1 MSEEFSG
8 ERRKAIRARVYLD
21 VIEHRDGASHQLP
34 VIYLSATGMLVRDAS
49 FNLGRFLETENVN
62 LELTLPG
69 VDRSLALSGR
79 IARIEPT
86 DDGELG
92 VGIEF
97 VDLPNRDSEA
107 IDVYVRGVMD
117 GEAAARSRTEV

>member
-8 ERRKAIRARVYLD
+8 ERRKAIRARVHLD
-21 VIEHRDGASHQLP
+21 VVEHRDGASHKLP
-34 VIYLSATGMLVRDAS
+34 VVYLSATGMLVRDAS
-49 FNLGRFLETENVN
+49 FNLGRFMETENVN
-62 LELTLPG
+62 LELSLPG

-97 VDLPNRDSEA
+97 VNLENRDSET
-107 IDVYVRGVMD
+107 IDVYVRGVAD
-117 GEAAARSRTEV
+117 GEAAARSRS